1 MSVNPTI
8 LQRFVVLEGL
18 DGAGT
23 TTQLRM
29 LSERLSREG
38 TPHFATWE
46 PTEGT
51 VGKLLRGIL
60 VRQVKAHP
68 RTIALLYAAD
78 RSEHL
83 YDPHAGIE
91 ARTRRGELVVS
102 DRYLFSSLAY
112 QGMET
117 EYEYVRA
124 LNSGFP
130 LPQILVF
137 VDTPVEVCQERLAA
151 RRNVELYDGLIF
163 QERVREGYLRAIESY
178 ASAGMQVSLVNGDRA
193 AGLIHG
199 EIWKIIGAVPITE
212 M

>member
-1 MSVNPTI
+1 MSVSATI

-29 LSERLSREG
+29 LSERLTREA
-38 TPHFATWE
+38 TPHWATWE
-46 PTEGT
+46 PTAGA
-51 VGKLLRGIL
+51 VGRMLRGIL
-60 VRQVKAHP
+60 DRQIRAHP
-68 RTIALLYAAD
+68 RTIALLYSAD

-83 YDPHAGIE
+83 YEPLTGIE

-112 QGMET
+112 QGTET
-117 EYEYVRA
+117 EYDYVRV

-130 LPQILVF
+130 LPQRLLFI
-137 VDTPVEVCQERLAA
+137 DTPVEVCQERLAERDHA
-151 RRNVELYDGLIF
+151 ELYDGVAF

-178 ASAGMQVSLVNGDRA
+178 SGSGMQVSLLNGDRPS
-193 AGLIHG
+193 GLIHG
-199 EIWKIIGAVPITE
+199 DIWKIIAGVPINGV
-212 M
+212 